1 MNSKKTLLILAGGLG
16 SRYKGLKQIDGILD
30 NGSPIMEYSLYDALE
45 AGFSKMVVVVN
56 RLIPQS
62 YIDRLNII
70 SGKADFELHWV
81 YQEKENFLPPDFD
94 FSQREKPW
102 GTGHAVLCAKNV
114 VQEPFV
120 MINADDFYGKEAYQL
135 AAEEIDMHIS
145 GAQFGMAAYPVGTTL
160 SGNGNVARGICT
172 LDAENYLVK
181 IEEQTSIRKEGN
193 LIMYTEKGKDTEI
206 DPDALISMNFFIFHP
221 NIFNALETYF
231 NDFIK
236 SDPELSEEFYIPS
249 AVQRMIDEKKAKV
262 LVKASPSQWM
272 GVTYADDKSSIKDF
286 LTSEIKKNRYPEDLW
301 N

>member
-30 NGSPIMEYSLYDALE
+30 NASPILEYSIYDALK
-45 AGFSKMVVVVN
+45 AGFSKVVIVVN

-62 YIDRLNII
+62 YIDRLNTI

-81 YQEKENFLPPDFD
+81 YQEKENCLPPDFD

-120 MINADDFYGKEAYQL
+120 MINADDFYGKEVYQL
-135 AAEEIDMHIS
+135 AAEETDVHIS
-145 GAQFGMAAYPVGTTL
+145 GSQFGMAAYPVGSTL

-193 LIMYTEKGKDTEI
+193 LIMYTEKGKDMKI
-206 DPDALISMNFFIFHP
+206 DLDALISMNFFIFHP
-221 NIFNALETYF
+221 NIFDALETYF

-236 SDPELSEEFYIPS
+236 SDPGLSQEFYIPS

-286 LTSEIKKNRYPEDLW
+286 LASEIKKNRYPEDLW

>member
-30 NGSPIMEYSLYDALE
+30 NGSPILEYSLYDALE

-206 DPDALISMNFFIFHP
+206 DPDALIFYEFFHFSS
-221 NIFNALETYF
+221 EYF
-231 NDFIK
+231 
-236 SDPELSEEFYIPS
+236 
-249 AVQRMIDEKKAKV
+249 
-262 LVKASPSQWM
+262 
-272 GVTYADDKSSIKDF
+272 
-286 LTSEIKKNRYPEDLW
+286 
-301 N
+301 

>member
-193 LIMYTEKGKDTEI
+193 LIMYTEKGKDMEI